1 MDKTSEIAGWKP
13 ERLVDIYNEMCINGE
28 AGELWRNI
36 PGAKEIMHIMKD
48 IAPERDSEINPAV
61 RMLICESIIGND
73 LIDLRDTPRLYLEYL
88 EYWKE
93 CHDMPK
99 TDEELSDT
107 ELDADFKET
116 AEEMSR
122 KVRTM
127 LAGDMTPWDTL
138 GYLKYDPVQ
147 LSPQWEENIYEIE
160 KECDARLKGEMRGMG
175 FCYAYWSA
183 KRAVAAEYGID
194 WVSPSGM
201 NPGVMFD

>member
-36 PGAKEIMHIMKD
+36 PGAKEIMHIMKN

-93 CHDMPK
+93 CHNMPK

>member
-36 PGAKEIMHIMKD
+36 PGAKEIMHIMKN

-99 TDEELSDT
+99 TDEELSNT

>member
-1 MDKTSEIAGWKP
+1 
-13 ERLVDIYNEMCINGE
+13 
-28 AGELWRNI
+28 
-36 PGAKEIMHIMKD
+36 
-48 IAPERDSEINPAV
+48 
-61 RMLICESIIGND
+61 
-73 LIDLRDTPRLYLEYL
+73 
-88 EYWKE
+88 
-93 CHDMPK
+93 MPK

>member
-36 PGAKEIMHIMKD
+36 PGAKEIMHIMKN

-175 FCYAYWSA
+175 FCYAYWSV

>member
-28 AGELWRNI
+28 AGELWKNI
-36 PGAKEIMHIMKD
+36 PGAKEIMHIMKN

>member
-36 PGAKEIMHIMKD
+36 PGAKEIMHIMKN

-160 KECDARLKGEMRGMG
+160 KECDAD
-175 FCYAYWSA
+175 S
-183 KRAVAAEYGID
+183 RAR
-194 WVSPSGM
+194 
-201 NPGVMFD
+201 

>member
-36 PGAKEIMHIMKD
+36 PGAKEIMHIMKN

>member
-36 PGAKEIMHIMKD
+36 PGAKEIMHIMKN

-160 KECDARLKGEMRGMG
+160 RECDARLKGEMRGMG

>member
-36 PGAKEIMHIMKD
+36 PGAKEIMHIMKN

-138 GYLKYDPVQ
+138 GYLKYDSVQ